1 MTTAAPGKR
10 DDPKPEREEGAAGLT
25 IELVIECGDETV
37 AAALSDVLLPD
48 NRYFPKDQRFK
59 ASRDGPSLRFSVESP
74 RARPA
79 LSTVSS
85 IISDAEL
92 FRDVWIEAKTKG
104 LGSSAP
110 Q

>member
-1 MTTAAPGKR
+1 MTSGGGR
-10 DDPKPEREEGAAGLT
+10 KPETGLT
-25 IELVIECGDETV
+25 IELSIECRDETV
-37 AAALSDVLLPD
+37 ATALNEALMPD
-48 NRYFPKDQRFK
+48 NRYFPKDQRFQ
-59 ASRDGPSLRFSVESP
+59 ASKESPFIRFKVGSP

-85 IISDAEL
+85 IISDAKL
-92 FRDVWIEAKTKG
+92 FRDVWVEAKTRG